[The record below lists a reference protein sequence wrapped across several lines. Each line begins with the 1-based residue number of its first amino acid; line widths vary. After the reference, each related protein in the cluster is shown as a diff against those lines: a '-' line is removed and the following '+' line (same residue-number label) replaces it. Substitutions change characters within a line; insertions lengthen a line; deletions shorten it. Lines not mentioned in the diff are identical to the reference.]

1 MNSTMFSAVEA
12 YLRDRRQLGYQLLIE
27 GQELERFARYADE
40 TGHVGPLTTELAL
53 RWAQLP
59 VAADPLYRARRL
71 DMVRRFAKHQIMHD
85 LRTEVPPS
93 GVLGPAYR
101 RVPVHIYTPQEISA
115 LLEETGRLGPSG
127 GLRPHTYRTLFGL
140 LACTGLR
147 ISEAL
152 RLARLDVDFD
162 AGMLTIRNTKFHKSR
177 LVPIHVS
184 AVKELREY
192 ALRRDN
198 YLPLSTSPKFF
209 LTEFGTALKYWR
221 ALMTFLALRNALGW
235 EEFRPVPRIHDLRHT
250 FAVRT
255 LLGWY
260 EEEASIGNRI
270 VALATYLGHVKVSDT
285 YWYLSAA
292 PELLAAA
299 GARFEDSRWHH
310 SGGKGI

>member
-1 MNSTMFSAVEA
+1 MNSTVLSIVET
-12 YLRDRRQLGYQLLIE
+12 YLRDRRVLGYQLLIE
-27 GQELERFARYADE
+27 GQELQRFARYADE

-59 VAADPLYRARRL
+59 VASDPLYRARRL
-71 DMVRRFAKHQIMHD
+71 DIVRRFAQHQALHD
-85 LRTEVPPS
+85 PRTEVPPS

-101 RVPVHIYTPQEISA
+101 RVPPHIYTPQEISA
-115 LLEETGRLGPSG
+115 LLEASSRLGPSG

-152 RLARLDVDFD
+152 RLARLDVDFE

-177 LVPIHVS
+177 LVPLHIS

-192 ALRRDN
+192 ALRRDR

-209 LTEFGTALKYWR
+209 LTEFGTAQKYWR
-221 ALMTFLALRNALGW
+221 TLMTFLTLRNALGW
-235 EEFRPVPRIHDLRHT
+235 AESHPVPRIHDLRHT

-260 EEEASIGNRI
+260 NEGTSIGNRI
-270 VALATYLGHVKVSDT
+270 VALSTYLGHAKVSDT

-299 GARFEDSRWHH
+299 GARFEASRCHH
-310 SGGKGI
+310 SGGEGV